1 MPCSARTTCNSI
13 EGAAAR
19 LWAEPTLHQHHKHPK
34 TSIAVRTIRFTIRGF
49 LSKKRLN
56 IHAQE
61 VGHSTR
67 CAVDV
72 NA

>member
-1 MPCSARTTCNSI
+1 MPESARATCTSS

-19 LWAEPTLHQHHKHPK
+19 LWAEPTLNQHHKHPK

-56 IHAQE
+56 IHARK
-61 VGHSTR
+61 VRHSIGYE
-67 CAVDV
+67 VDV
-72 NA
+72 NV